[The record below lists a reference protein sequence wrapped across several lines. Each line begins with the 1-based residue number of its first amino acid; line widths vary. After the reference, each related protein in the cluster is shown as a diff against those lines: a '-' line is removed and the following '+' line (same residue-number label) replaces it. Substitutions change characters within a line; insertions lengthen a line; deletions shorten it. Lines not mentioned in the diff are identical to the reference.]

1 MLSRLTV
8 TACLLTIA
16 LLLAAC
22 DKLGSLADNR
32 NIEVADQ
39 LSAMQIAILEDAGV
53 SDESATEAA
62 DDQHAVSNAS
72 HDPSHESAA
81 EMRQRVRVAV
91 VSVVD
96 QTLFGDGQAEV
107 AADEDP
113 AAATKKQDALRR
125 ERQVRQGINARLVR
139 NSLIDVVQPASEHL
153 DLARAEVITIDSAAL
168 SQATAMLLG
177 EQLQVD
183 YIISVLIDREG
194 QDVDITAQ
202 HVADGAIIFQ
212 QTRDWSARLRSMPPA
227 TEGE

>member
-1 MLSRLTV
+1 
-8 TACLLTIA
+8 
-16 LLLAAC
+16 
-22 DKLGSLADNR
+22 
-32 NIEVADQ
+32 
-39 LSAMQIAILEDAGV
+39 MQIAILEDAGV